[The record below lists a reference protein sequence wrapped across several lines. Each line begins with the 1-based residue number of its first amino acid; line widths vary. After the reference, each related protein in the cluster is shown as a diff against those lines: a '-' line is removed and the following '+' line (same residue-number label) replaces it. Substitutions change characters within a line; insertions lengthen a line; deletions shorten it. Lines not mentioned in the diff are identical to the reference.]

1 MPKETTPKTQPGET
15 VQSTI
20 AKLIDSVQQRYA
32 DEWIVEG
39 LVKRI
44 TELELRVAV
53 IEAGRIAELERK
65 VAALEAGAD
74 MLTPI
79 VAGLTAE
86 MYQEDDMSEG
96 LILNVSQVAKVLG
109 VSRPTVYRLVESGA
123 LPAKKLSTGSDTT
136 ARTVVLSED
145 LKAFLTGLPDATAGS
160 DNMTVDVHVEDAR
173 QPRADFSHPVDL
185 TVDLTPDVAVRR
197 GPRKL

>member
-1 MPKETTPKTQPGET
+1 MQHPGESPVPKETTPKTQPGET

-109 VSRPTVYRLVESGA
+109 VS
-123 LPAKKLSTGSDTT
+123 LS
-136 ARTVVLSED
+136 LI
-145 LKAFLTGLPDATAGS
+145 
-160 DNMTVDVHVEDAR
+160 HI
-173 QPRADFSHPVDL
+173 
-185 TVDLTPDVAVRR
+185 
-197 GPRKL
+197 